1 MFNRTRRAIIS
12 LLAVEVMC
20 IGGCNSDFANSV
32 ASFGGDRAGDRGQIR
47 VTIINNTPH
56 RAVLTIGTFDQTDQ
70 ASRPDVVQFT
80 LDDAPPTL
88 DPNDSSDI
96 VFLNCGRTLSI
107 GGPSLLARIRS
118 ELDAQSVDQ
127 TALVEGVDFFEDS
140 ASGDDGAPATLG
152 VALPLELLLG
162 LEFTCDSILVFR
174 LEINDPGPEPF
185 RIDFEVIPATSQRP

>member
-1 MFNRTRRAIIS
+1 MFSRTRTSIVS
-12 LLAVEVMC
+12 LLALEVLC
-20 IGGCNSDFANSV
+20 IGGCNPDFANLI
-32 ASFGGDRAGDRGQIR
+32 ASFGGGRAGDRGQIR

-56 RAVLTIGTFDQTDQ
+56 RAVLTMGTFDQTDQ
-70 ASRPDVVQFT
+70 DSRPDIAQFT

-118 ELDAQSVDQ
+118 ELDAQSVDP
-127 TALVEGVDFFEDS
+127 TALVEGVDFFEDG
-140 ASGDDGAPATLG
+140 ASGDGGAPVALG
-152 VALPLELLLG
+152 AALPLELLLG

-185 RIDFEVIPATSQRP
+185 RIDFEVIPATSQLP